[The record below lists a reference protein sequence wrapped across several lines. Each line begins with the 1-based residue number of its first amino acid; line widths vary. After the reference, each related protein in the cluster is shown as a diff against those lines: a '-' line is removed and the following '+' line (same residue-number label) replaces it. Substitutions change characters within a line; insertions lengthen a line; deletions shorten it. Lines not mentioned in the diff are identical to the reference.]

1 MRPILL
7 AGHERALTQIRYNP
21 DGDLIFSVAKDQQ
34 ICVWFSHNGERLGT
48 YHGHQGAIWTVD
60 VDPTSTMIASGS
72 ADNTIRLWEIKTG
85 RLIKTWEF
93 PTAVKRVEFNED
105 GTKLLG
111 VTEKRMGH
119 LGTIVVLDINP
130 DPEAEQSDEK
140 ELTIVCDESKATV
153 AGWSYLSKYIIAGHE
168 DGSVSQYDA
177 KNGDLIYNVNVHELG
192 MQVTDL
198 QWAPDRTYF
207 ITASKDKTAK
217 LISARDLE
225 VLKTYV
231 ADTPLNS
238 ATITPKKDFVVLGG
252 GQAAM
257 DVTTTAARQGR
268 FEARFYHKI
277 FEDEVGR
284 VRGHFGPL
292 NSVAADPTGKGY
304 ASGGE
309 DGYVRVHHFD
319 KGYFDFMYEVERERA
334 NRLAQQQQS

>member
-7 AGHERALTQIRYNP
+7 SGHERALTQVKYNR
-21 DGDLIFSVAKDQQ
+21 DGDLIFSTAKDQQ
-34 ICVWFSHNGERLGT
+34 ICAWFAHNGERLGT

-60 VDPTSTMIASGS
+60 VDPTSTILASGS
-72 ADNTIRLWEIKTG
+72 ADNTIRLWDVKTG
-85 RLIKTWEF
+85 KCLKTWDF

-119 LGTIVVLDINP
+119 LGTIVVLDINV
-130 DPEAEQSDEK
+130 DVEAEQSDEK
-140 ELTIVCDESKATV
+140 SLTIVCDESKATV

-168 DGSVSQYDA
+168 DGSISQYDA
-177 KNGDLIYNVNVHELG
+177 KTGDLLYNFPIHELN
-192 MQVTDL
+192 QPVVDL
-198 QWAPDRTYF
+198 QWSQDRTYF
-207 ITASKDKTAK
+207 ITASKDKTSK
-217 LISARDLE
+217 LIAAKDLN

-238 ATITPKKDFVVLGG
+238 AAMTYKKDFVILGG

-257 DVTTTAARQGR
+257 DVTTTSARQGK

-277 FEDEVGR
+277 FEEEIGR

-292 NSVAADPTGKGY
+292 NTVATDPTGKGY
-304 ASGGE
+304 CSGGE
-309 DGYVRVHHFD
+309 DGYVRVHQFD
-319 KGYFDFMYEVERERA
+319 KGYFDFMYEVERERQ
-334 NRLAQQQQS
+334 NRVA